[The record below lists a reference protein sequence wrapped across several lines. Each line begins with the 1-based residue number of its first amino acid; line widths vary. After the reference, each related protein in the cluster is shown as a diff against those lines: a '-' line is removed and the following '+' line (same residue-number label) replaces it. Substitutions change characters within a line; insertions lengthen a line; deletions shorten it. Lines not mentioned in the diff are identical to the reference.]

1 MKKIVSLLV
10 VFSVL
15 SVALCACGGEKTED
29 REIVAPKQF
38 ISADAERV
46 VSLGFAY
53 GSGTKDINT
62 KEYAEGF
69 AKAYNAA
76 TEFLPYGSDMNPNGS
91 FVLVVSSGDASSTF
105 LVTRVGEEMFN
116 VSVNGAAADGG
127 NYKFRIKNDELE
139 KFIDEELMVV
149 KNVDVA
155 CTVKFVLGAGTPAE
169 DGTARGA
176 DETVYEGKVTTNV
189 SEASMPTVLSAVL
202 SVLTQSGAP
211 DHAIN
216 SKSGFPSEI
225 AGCRE
230 VINPG
235 DGTVER
241 FFWKYYLGD
250 EDLGTSGAAA
260 KTYSDGDVIT
270 VVYTASTVG
279 GES

>member
-15 SVALCACGGEKTED
+15 CAALCACGGNMDEP
-29 REIVAPKQF
+29 EINVPDKF
-38 ISADAERV
+38 IQADVSGA
-46 VSLGFAY
+46 VSLNVAT
-53 GSGTKDINT
+53 GSVPKNIDT

-69 AKAYNAA
+69 AAAYNAA
-76 TEFLPYGSDMNPNGS
+76 TEFLPYGTDLNSNGA
-91 FVLVVSSGDASSTF
+91 FVLIVKADDAASIF
-105 LVTRVGEEMFN
+105 LVTRVADGMFN
-116 VSVNGAAADGG
+116 VSVDGAAADGG

-211 DHAIN
+211 DHAID

-260 KTYSDGDVIT
+260 KTYSNGDVIT